1 VHGRFF
7 SQGEVEED
15 FEMKK
20 KFFPFILLSGICL
33 FFLAGWCPA
42 QEEDA
47 EGCKDYPVFSRLKN
61 FYISSCESNFDAV
74 EFTVGEG
81 ETKTIE
87 GQKTVINYSLKEGI
101 KAPSDLQIKRNYSNA
116 MKSLGGSIIYESDL
130 YVSLKLVKNGKEIW
144 AAIETY
150 NGATLYVLTV
160 VEAGAMA
167 QEVSANDMLD
177 ALNKDGFMAL
187 YINFDTGK
195 ATIKPESQPI
205 IEQIGDL
212 LKNNPD
218 LKLNVEGHTDNAGTA
233 PGNKILSD
241 ERAKAVVTAVVS
253 KGIDASRLTA
263 VGWGQEKPIADN
275 RTEEGRAKNRRVEIV
290 KK

>member
-1 VHGRFF
+1 
-7 SQGEVEED
+7 
-15 FEMKK
+15 MKK
-20 KFFPFILLSGICL
+20 RLFPMILFSGLCL
-33 FFLAGWCPA
+33 LFLAGLCRA

-47 EGCKDYPVFSRLKN
+47 EGCKDYPMFSRLKN
-61 FYISSCESNFDAV
+61 FTISSCESNFDAV

-81 ETKTIE
+81 ETKIIE
-87 GQKTVINYSLKEGI
+87 GQKTIINYSLREGAN
-101 KAPSDLQIKRNYSNA
+101 APSDLQIKRNYSNA
-116 MKSLGGSIIYESDL
+116 VKSLGGSILYESDR
-130 YVSLKLVKNGKEIW
+130 YVSMKLVKNGKEIFL
-144 AAIETY
+144 AIETH

-160 VEAGAMA
+160 VEVGAMT

-195 ATIKPESQPI
+195 ATIKPESLQI
-205 IEQIGDL
+205 IEQVGEL
-212 LKNNPD
+212 LQNNPD
-218 LKLNVEGHTDNAGTA
+218 LKLNVEGHTDNVGTA
-233 PGNKILSD
+233 PGNKILS
-241 ERAKAVVTAVVS
+241 EQRAKAVVSAVVS
-253 KGIDASRLTA
+253 KGIEISRLTA